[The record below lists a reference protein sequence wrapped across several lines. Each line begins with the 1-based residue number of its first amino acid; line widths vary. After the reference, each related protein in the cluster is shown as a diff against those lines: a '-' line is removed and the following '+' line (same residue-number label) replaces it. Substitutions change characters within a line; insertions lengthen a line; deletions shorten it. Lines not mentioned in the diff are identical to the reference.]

1 MFFGIV
7 YICMAI
13 KWQRRFMDGLENILQ
28 STHIWDYKQLTRE
41 FNLLVF
47 FAVLFLIIILR
58 LVSIQLIQGDYYDRL
73 LSNQHISQSNLV
85 AER

>member
-1 MFFGIV
+1 
-7 YICMAI
+7 MAI
-13 KWQRRFMDGLENILQ
+13 KWQKRFINGLESILKY
-28 STHIWDYKQLTRE
+28 THIWDYRQLTRE

-58 LVSIQLIQGDYYDRL
+58 LAFLQLIQADYYDGL
-73 LSNQHISQSNLV
+73 LSNQHISQSNLT